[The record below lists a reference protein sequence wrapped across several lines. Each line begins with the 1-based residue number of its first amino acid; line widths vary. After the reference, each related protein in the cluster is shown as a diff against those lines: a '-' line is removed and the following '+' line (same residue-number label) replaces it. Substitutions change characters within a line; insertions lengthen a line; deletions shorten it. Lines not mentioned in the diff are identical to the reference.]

1 MKKIRSEDTKPPIP
15 SAKDNMTR
23 AKAEK
28 IGLQVGAKVRQYI
41 VNSNEKEEKKS
52 TVREGTVVELW
63 KYGFVVQ
70 LNTHKTFFRYNLLRG
85 REMGERVE
93 ILKGRG
99 GK

>member
-1 MKKIRSEDTKPPIP
+1 MKKIRSEETKPPKP

-23 AKAEK
+23 PKAEG
-28 IGLQVGAKVRQYI
+28 IGLKVGTKVRQYI
-41 VNSNEKEEKKS
+41 ASSNEKKESKS

-85 REMGERVE
+85 REIGERVE
-93 ILKGRG
+93 ILKGRASR
-99 GK
+99 